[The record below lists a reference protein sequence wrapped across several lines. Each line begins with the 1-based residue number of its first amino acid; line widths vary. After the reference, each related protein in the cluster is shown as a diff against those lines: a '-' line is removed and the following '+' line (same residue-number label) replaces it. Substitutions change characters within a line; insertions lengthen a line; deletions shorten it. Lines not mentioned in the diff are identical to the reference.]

1 MDERFERVYEVFP
14 RLEERPS
21 QRASTLSGGEQQML
35 AIGRG
40 LMSDPALILLDEA
53 SLGLAPVLVEDV
65 FEAIARINEEGTTI
79 LLVEQD
85 IHNALEVADRGY
97 VLESGRVS
105 LSGDADE
112 LANDDRIVASYLSG

>member
-1 MDERFERVYEVFP
+1 
-14 RLEERPS
+14 
-21 QRASTLSGGEQQML
+21 ML

-65 FEAIARINEEGTTI
+65 FEAIARINEEGTTV

-85 IHNALEVADRGY
+85 IHNALEVADRGH

-105 LSGDADE
+105 LSGDADK
-112 LANDDRIVASYLSG
+112 LANDDRVVASYLGG